1 MSRIFNSRILEF
13 TSDESTFVELTNRY
27 NQNNKWFEHNTND
40 WDMGPLDSDEQEEI
54 TKIFEKKKKIIRSI
68 SE

>member
-27 NQNNKWFEHNTND
+27 NQNNEWFEHNTND

-54 TKIFEKKKKIIRSI
+54 IQRFEKKKRSFDQ
-68 SE
+68 